1 MNLIPL
7 NFSESQ
13 LGYVRSHPMISLDPH
28 GKISWEE
35 YTLHRREVY
44 TWSEGGE
51 HCCDTGK
58 SYSNIFP
65 HDLPGF
71 QQNKH

>member
-1 MNLIPL
+1 
-7 NFSESQ
+7 
-13 LGYVRSHPMISLDPH
+13 MISLDPC

-44 TWSEGGE
+44 IQSEVGGGE
-51 HCCDTGK
+51 RCCDTGK